1 MQIIEFYSD
10 DVIKIKFFK
19 FWNLLEFLKER
30 HLKAYLPKT
39 SIVGKIVPEMLV
51 QFYSGDSIQI
61 LLNLTWFLM
70 L

>member
-19 FWNLLEFLKER
+19 FWNLLEFLKEQ

-39 SIVGKIVPEMLV
+39 SIVGQIVSEMLV

-61 LLNLTWFLM
+61 LVNLTWFLM

>member
-19 FWNLLEFLKER
+19 FWKLQFLREQ

-39 SIVGKIVPEMLV
+39 SIVGQIVSEMLV